1 MGFAT
6 ALSVLAMVG
15 SLLVGIL
22 AGFPVSD
29 SGLLPSQEDA
39 VAGEIFG
46 DKSVRLGATK
56 FAGVYTSVLDELAS
70 FQRHPDS
77 RRAEVRWQ
85 EMTEYALTAADSL
98 NTFANMFEGKLREL
112 TAEGDAQGG

>member
-29 SGLLPSQEDA
+29 SGSSPSQENA

-46 DKSVRLGATK
+46 DMSVHQGMTR
-56 FAGVYTSVLDELAS
+56 FAGVYTSVIDELIS
-70 FQRHPDS
+70 FQRAPDYQ
-77 RRAEVRWQ
+77 RAELRRQ
-85 EMTEYALTAADSL
+85 QMTEYAAAAGSL
-98 NTFANMFEGKLREL
+98 NTFSNMLEGKLHEL
-112 TAEGDAQGG
+112 TAGSGAQGG

>member
-29 SGLLPSQEDA
+29 SGPSPYQDNA
-39 VAGEIFG
+39 VAGEIF
-46 DKSVRLGATK
+46 DETSVHQGATR
-56 FAGVYTSVLDELAS
+56 FAGVYTSVIDELMS
-70 FQRHPDS
+70 FQRVPDYERAES
-77 RRAEVRWQ
+77 RRQ
-85 EMTEYALTAADSL
+85 EMTEYAAAADSL
-98 NTFANMFEGKLREL
+98 NTFSNMLEGKLHEL
-112 TAEGDAQGG
+112 TAGSGAEGG